1 MRWRA
6 CIEEEQGVRVKGK
19 RDFIYGGYVPVNW
32 SEVQTAL
39 APIKDYEDL
48 CRRFRESFA
57 YPAIKET
64 FNFTMEE
71 LAAYTQQ
78 LLGGDARGRYNEY
91 ASSLVRL
98 FNQFHQAGAKDI
110 ADLVE
115 KTATRSKLEAFVEQS
130 GLQAAEIVTVKK
142 YLVYWIVPM
151 EKYLSGLVRD
161 DPVLIEALK
170 ALRDLGIRT
179 NLQLLQKGLTVGDRQ
194 ALADYSGVPEGVIS
208 TLVNIADLSRLP
220 WASKA
225 TIANLVGAGYG
236 SIARLA
242 NADPEQLYAAF
253 FNYGKSIG
261 KNLKF
266 GNEIESSY
274 RIAKI
279 VPVLVCW

>member
-1 MRWRA
+1 M
-6 CIEEEQGVRVKGK
+6 
-19 RDFIYGGYVPVNW
+19 PVNW
-32 SEVQTAL
+32 EEVQKAL
-39 APIKDYEDL
+39 YPVKDYEDL

-64 FNFTMEE
+64 FNFTLVE
-71 LAAYTQQ
+71 LAVYTQQ
-78 LLGGDARGRYNEY
+78 LLGGDSRGRYTDY
-91 ASSLVRL
+91 ASLLVSLLNRL
-98 FNQFHQAGAKDI
+98 RQAGVEDI
-110 ADLVE
+110 VDLVD
-115 KTATRSKLEAFVEQS
+115 KTETRSKLEAFVEQS
-130 GLQAAEIVTVKK
+130 GLQAVEVVTVKK
-142 YLVYWIVPM
+142 FLVYWFVPM

-161 DPVLIEALK
+161 DPVVNQALK

-179 NLQLLQKGLTVGDRQ
+179 NLQLLQKGLMAEDRQ
-194 ALADYSGVPEGVIS
+194 VLADYSAVPEAVIA

-225 TIANLVGAGYG
+225 TIANFIGAGYG

-242 NADPEQLYAAF
+242 NADPGQLYTAF

-274 RIAKI
+274 RIAQL
-279 VPVLVCW
+279 VPVLILEG